1 MPGDGQIVVP
11 RDKLGSSVGERLAGQ
26 ARQKVMKARSRRPL
40 AEKRGWRSRSP
51 FSDMHFG
58 TKLPQPGMP
67 LPTRG
72 REGRE
77 VDRD

>member
-1 MPGDGQIVVP
+1 MPGGGQIFVP
-11 RDKLGSSVGERLAGQ
+11 RNKLGSSVGE
-26 ARQKVMKARSRRPL
+26 VMKARSRRPL

>member
-1 MPGDGQIVVP
+1 MPGGGQIFVP

-26 ARQKVMKARSRRPL
+26 ARQEVMIARSQRPL
-40 AEKRGWRSRSP
+40 AERRGWRSRSR

-58 TKLPQPGMP
+58 TKLRQLGMP
-67 LPTRG
+67 LPIRG